1 VFELAIGFA
10 IAVIIALTGVGAGV
24 VTAPLLILFL
34 HVPVEIAVST
44 ALAYAA
50 VVKLIVVPVQIWRK
64 NVAWRTLVWMLVG
77 GVPGVI
83 VGSLYFHHVALHGPK
98 STLYIVLGAIIIFTS
113 GWQIIRH
120 FRPNAISRP
129 TVERPR
135 WMALVTF
142 PIAAEVGFS
151 SSGAGALGTV
161 ALLGLTSLTTMQ
173 VVGTDLTFGLVLSL
187 VGTGVH
193 MIGGSY
199 DTALLWKL
207 GIGGVLG
214 AIAGSGI
221 APRIPNRQLRFA
233 LSLWLMVIG
242 CQIVY
247 HAAHAQAISRKTAAP
262 VTAGVN
268 PAKTVSV
275 RDQKQTADPN
285 QARRAGS

>member
-1 VFELAIGFA
+1 MLELLIGFF
-10 IAVIIALTGVGAGV
+10 IAVVIALTGVGAGV

-50 VVKLIVVPVQIWRK
+50 VVKLIVVPVQVLRK
-64 NVAWRTLVWMLVG
+64 QVSYRILLWMLLG
-77 GVPGVI
+77 GLPGVI
-83 VGSLYFHHVALHGPK
+83 VGSLLFRHVAQYGPR
-98 STLYIVLGAIIIFTS
+98 SLLYIVLGAIIIFTS

-120 FRPNAISRP
+120 FRPDAITRP
-129 TVERPR
+129 MVERPR
-135 WMALVTF
+135 WIGLLTF

-161 ALLGLTSLTTMQ
+161 ALLSLTSLSTTQ
-173 VVGTDLTFGLVLSL
+173 VVGTDLTFGLALSV

-199 DTALLWKL
+199 DAALLWKL

-233 LSLWLMVIG
+233 LSLWLMTIG
-242 CQIVY
+242 FQIVY
-247 HAAHAQAISRKTAAP
+247 HAARAA
-262 VTAGVN
+262 
-268 PAKTVSV
+268 
-275 RDQKQTADPN
+275 
-285 QARRAGS
+285 AR